1 MEKAIPVGA
10 RIEKIRSKPEDT
22 HRDGALG
29 RVVEA
34 IGPTP
39 PDCQVP
45 GVWGYFVEWND
56 FPGVK
61 VFIAGT
67 RIRPVFT
74 D

>member
-1 MEKAIPVGA
+1 MEPIPNGTRV
-10 RIEKIRSKPEDT
+10 EKIRSAPDDT
-22 HRDGALG
+22 HRDGAIA

-39 PDCQVP
+39 PDCEVP
-45 GVWGYFVEWND
+45 GVFGYFVEWSD
-56 FPGVK
+56 LPGVK

-67 RIRPVFT
+67 RIRPVAFS